1 MRLIAVIVLC
11 GFSFAGCDDKK
22 ATPAG
27 AGSGSGSGS
36 GEASGSGSGSGEGSG
51 AAKGTFRLK
60 FVEVK

>member
-1 MRLIAVIVLC
+1 MRLIAMLMLC
-11 GFSFAGCDDKK
+11 SCAFVGCDDKE

-27 AGSGSGSGS
+27 GGSGSGV
-36 GEASGSGSGSGEGSG
+36 G

>member
-1 MRLIAVIVLC
+1 MRLIAMILLC
-11 GFSFAGCDDKK
+11 GCAFAACDDKK
-22 ATPAG
+22 TTPAG

-36 GEASGSGSGSGEGSG
+36 GEGSGEGSG

>member
-27 AGSGSGSGS
+27 AGSGSGSG
-36 GEASGSGSGSGEGSG
+36 EASGSGEGSG